1 MESDTRI
8 PSHFPQMVP
17 NFTRDDSGGDEAKI
31 QVVTNWRKV
40 GADAVPVYLP
50 LLPEPSSV
58 PISVPTQLATI
69 LYTNLPPTALA
80 MIAMDHRR
88 WSVKIAHGPQIVHT
102 ESVSQTHTIQYNI
115 VHTKSK
121 RPKGR
126 SATGFLFV
134 KLIMTVIELILA
146 GMAYNVRRARTSQIC
161 LIVNCVLQVG
171 KTGESVSY
179 LFGF

>member
-1 MESDTRI
+1 MTLVYPPISPKWSQISPGMTQAVMRRR
-8 PSHFPQMVP
+8 S
-17 NFTRDDSGGDEAKI
+17 
-31 QVVTNWRKV
+31 TNWRKV

-50 LLPEPSSV
+50 LPEPSSV

-146 GMAYNVRRARTSQIC
+146 GMAYNVRRARTLQIC
-161 LIVNCVLQVG
+161 LIVSCVLQVG